1 LIEKVNPQGVMIV
14 LDEQVSVPKSTDETF
29 RLQINKIHGNKLHP
43 NYMEMRTSAT
53 DFKIIHYAGE

>member
-1 LIEKVNPQGVMIV
+1 MIV